1 MALPQIDRSREGWA
15 LFLFTVQF
23 VACLALVILYETVY
37 QDNAHPL
44 ETFTKVLYSA
54 AAAVFVVTA
63 TTVLIVEG
71 LPMLAE
77 KYLRRR
83 YYEGMAVGEAR
94 GVAAGEAR
102 AKAEVNA
109 RWRAWY
115 QRMLDAQ
122 HEGMPFDEP
131 PPGDTLEEPKD

>member
-1 MALPQIDRSREGWA
+1 MALPPIDRSREGWA

-23 VACLALVILYETVY
+23 LACLVLVILYETVY
-37 QDNAHPL
+37 QDNTHPL

-54 AAAVFVVTA
+54 AAAVFVITA

-71 LPMLAE
+71 FPMLAE
-77 KYLRRR
+77 RYLRRR
-83 YYEGMAVGEAR
+83 YYEGL
-94 GVAAGEAR
+94 AAGEAR
-102 AKAEVNA
+102 GMAEGEAKAHA

-122 HEGMPFDEP
+122 NEGRAFDEP
-131 PPGDTLEEPKD
+131 PPSDILDSPNR